1 MKRIAQIEKSYMRD
15 DIPQFGSGDTV
26 RVHVRIVEGDKER
39 IRKRIEGGPRHRHKR
54 WRKRAYGPFP
64 PDMMFMR
71 GHHGPEDFTVE
82 VEEEDREE
90 ASED

>member
-1 MKRIAQIEKSYMRD
+1 MAEKVIHEYRVIETDDGFRIEIK
-15 DIPQFGSGDTV
+15 
-26 RVHVRIVEGDKER
+26 GDKER
-39 IRKRIEGGPRHRHKR
+39 IRKWIEGGPRHRHKR